1 MPRYLPGI
9 IAMAVTVVASNILV
23 QYLLGDWLTWG
34 ALTYP
39 VAFLVTDVINRIYGL
54 AAARRVVLVGF
65 VAGVLCSVI
74 AAGLNATTLRI
85 ALASGTAFLTA
96 QMLDVWVFDR
106 LRNRIWWAA
115 PLASSLIGSAVDTM
129 IFFSMAFAPALSFL
143 DPSADI
149 GWANEVLPLLGL
161 GPQAPLW
168 VSLGLADWLVKLV
181 LAVLALVPFRIIVNI
196 ILRRQAQI

>member
-1 MPRYLPGI
+1 MPRYFPGI
-9 IAMAVTVVASNILV
+9 LAMAITVVASNILV
-23 QYLLGDWLTWG
+23 QFLLGDWLTWG

-39 VAFLVTDVINRIYGL
+39 VAFLVTDVINRVYGVS
-54 AAARRVVLVGF
+54 AARRVVLAGF
-65 VAGVLCSVI
+65 AAGVICSII

-106 LRNRIWWAA
+106 LRNRIWWSA
-115 PLASSLIGSAVDTM
+115 PLASSLLGSAVDTM
-129 IFFSMAFAPALSFL
+129 IFFTMAFSPALSFI

-149 GWANEVLPLLGL
+149 GWANEAVPLLGY
-161 GPQAPLW
+161 GPALPLW
-168 VSLGLADWLVKLV
+168 TSLGLADWLVKLT
-181 LAVLALVPFRIIVNI
+181 LAALSLVPFRIIVNT

>member
-1 MPRYLPGI
+1 MRSLLPAI
-9 IAMAVTVVASNILV
+9 LAMAAVVLASNILV
-23 QYLLGDWLTWG
+23 QFLLGDWLTWG

-39 VAFLVTDVINRIYGL
+39 VAFLVTDVINRVYGVS
-54 AAARRVVLVGF
+54 AARRVVLAGF
-65 VAGVLCSVI
+65 AAGVVCSII

-106 LRNRIWWAA
+106 LRNRIWWSA
-115 PLASSLIGSAVDTM
+115 PLASSLLGSAVDTM
-129 IFFSMAFAPALSFL
+129 IFFTMAFSPALSFI

-149 GWANEVLPLLGL
+149 GWANETVPLLGYGTAL
-161 GPQAPLW
+161 PLW
-168 VSLGLADWLVKLV
+168 VSLGLADWLVKLT
-181 LAVLALVPFRIIVNI
+181 LAALSLVPFRIIVNT

>member
-1 MPRYLPGI
+1 MPRCLPGI

-65 VAGVLCSVI
+65 AVGVLCSI
-74 AAGLNATTLRI
+74 ITAGLNATTLRI

-106 LRNRIWWAA
+106 LRKLIWWAA
-115 PLASSLIGSAVDTM
+115 PLASSLIGSAVDTT
-129 IFFSMAFAPALSFL
+129 IFFTMAFAPALSFL
-143 DPSADI
+143 DPAADI
-149 GWANEVLPLLGL
+149 AWANEVLPLLGL

-181 LAVLALVPFRIIVNI
+181 LAVLALAPFRIIVNR